1 MKRGEIMSEF
11 EKIYSEYFTDIYKY
25 ALSLCHNDTV
35 AEDITQET
43 FLKAIENIKYFKGDC
58 TLKVWLCQISKNTY
72 FSYYKKNKKITAQ
85 NIELTDD
92 NFELKL
98 IDKNTAFEIHKA
110 LHNLDEPYKE
120 VFSLRIFSE
129 LSFAQIGELF
139 KKTESW
145 ARVTFHRAKIKLKE
159 KTDEQFM

>member
-1 MKRGEIMSEF
+1 MSDF
-11 EKIYSEYFTDIYKY
+11 EKIYSEYFTDIYKFS
-25 ALSLCHNDTV
+25 LSLCHNESF

-43 FLKAIENIKYFKGDC
+43 FLKALENIKHFKGDC
-58 TLKVWLCQISKNTY
+58 KLSVWLCQIAKNTY
-72 FSYYKKNKKITAQ
+72 FSLYKKNKKITEQ
-85 NIELTDD
+85 NTDLSD
-92 NFELKL
+92 ESFEIKL
-98 IDKNTAFEIHKA
+98 IDKETAFEIHKR
-110 LHNLDEPYKE
+110 LHKLGEPYKE

-159 KTDEQFM
+159 EIE

>member
-1 MKRGEIMSEF
+1 MSEF

-25 ALSLCHNDTV
+25 TLSLCHNETV

-43 FLKAIENIKYFKGDC
+43 FLKAIENIKNFKGDC
-58 TLKVWLCQISKNTY
+58 KLKVWLCQIAKNTY
-72 FSYYKKNKKITAQ
+72 FSYHKKNKKISEY

-92 NFELKL
+92 SFELKL
-98 IDKNTAFEIHKA
+98 IDKDTAFGIHKM

-159 KTDEQFM
+159 KIE

>member
-1 MKRGEIMSEF
+1 MKQGENMTEF

-25 ALSLCHNDTV
+25 ALSLCHNETV
-35 AEDITQET
+35 AEDIAQET
-43 FLKAIENIKYFKGDC
+43 FIKAIENINFFKGGC
-58 TLKVWLCQISKNTY
+58 TLKVWLCQIAKNTY
-72 FSYYKKNKKITAQ
+72 FSYYKKSKKIVGQ
-85 NIELTDD
+85 NTELPDD
-92 NFELKL
+92 SFELKL
-98 IDKNTAFEIHKA
+98 IDKDTAFEIHKA

-139 KKTESW
+139 RKTESW

-159 KTDEQFM
+159 KTE